1 MLQDYDVVL
10 EAVKRQI
17 GMKHLDDI
25 LERCW
30 QGLVSEYPMQRHEV
44 QIERTYMRELDEDT
58 GTYPLVSYGLSMWT
72 DGVEL

>member
-1 MLQDYDVVL
+1 
-10 EAVKRQI
+10 
-17 GMKHLDDI
+17 MKHPDDI

-30 QGLVSEYPMQRHEV
+30 QGVVSEYPVQSHEV

-58 GTYPLVSYGLSMWT
+58 GTYPMASRELSMRWT